1 MLRVIGQRIRHKSPA
16 WDDTQP
22 ISAEIFGLE
31 RSKQHARSLAE
42 SQIVTDHPPRVYS
55 IIDRLNDNAAALLV
69 AYRELC
75 AAVSEGKTVTPA
87 AEWLIDN
94 YHLVEEQIRQ
104 TRADLPPG
112 FYRQLPKLAEGP
124 LAGHPRIF
132 GLVWAYVAHTDSHFD
147 PALLTDFVNEYQEVQ
162 PLEIGELWAVA
173 ISLRLILIENL
184 RRISQ
189 RILAARRGRGAADK
203 LADQVLGLGNEDA
216 NAARLIDQFEDQVVS
231 KSFAVQLIQ
240 RLRAQDELA
249 AQTLDALK
257 LKTDALGFSFEAVV
271 NDEHHRQA
279 AANVTIRNIVTSIRF
294 ISDVNW
300 EVWFDSVSLVDKLL
314 RTHPN
319 YGEMDFPSR
328 TIYRTAI
335 EELSRGSSHGE
346 LNVAQRAV
354 DHVMQ
359 VEDNGEAATEDP
371 GYHLIGPG
379 RAKFETDLG
388 FSPPLLRRARMAV
401 RSFGLAGYLASIAAL
416 TAAAVF
422 AGIFPLLQPEVPV
435 VLLIVLVLL
444 ALLPASEAGMALV
457 NFAVTHLM
465 DAAVIPG
472 LALRDG
478 VPAQFRTLVAV
489 PSLLTSRDD
498 IEELIDRLEVHFLS
512 NADGELYFALLT
524 DWTDAGTEHAPADSD
539 LLNIALDGILRLNLR
554 HSTDRFLLLHR
565 SRQWNPQQNKWM
577 GWERKRGKLHEFN
590 RLLRGAIDTSF
601 IVIGGKLPEAVR
613 FVLTLDADTKLP
625 RDAARRLVGKLAHS
639 LNRPKIDP
647 QTGRV
652 AEGYGVLQP
661 RVTPSLPTGHY
672 GSLFQRIYSSSRG
685 IDPYVFAV
693 SDVYQDLFGE
703 GSFAGK
709 GIYDIDAFETAL
721 AGKIPE
727 SAMLSHDLFEG
738 VFARAALVTDI
749 EVVEEY
755 PERYGVAAARQHR
768 WVRGDWQLLPWML
781 AWRSTAPLGSKGGIP
796 ALGLWKMT
804 DNLRRSL
811 TPIAVLLGLFLGW
824 AFLPVVLAATWT
836 LFTVLIGIV
845 PPLLPALSGAVPRR
859 LPLTVA
865 SRVRSSLEDFIH
877 AFAFAGTN
885 LMFLAHQAG
894 LMADAIGRTLYR
906 LAVSRKNLLEWTTA
920 AQAESSHKPSI
931 IGNYRLMPVS
941 LAAGVAAIGLA
952 VYRADSVGIVM
963 LPFAVSWLAA
973 PAVAYWMSL
982 STKLE
987 DKLDSSPA
995 DRKTLRLVARRTW
1008 RFFETFVTPAEN
1020 MLPPDNFQEDPK
1032 PLVAHRTSPTN
1043 IGLYLMSVAS
1053 AHELG
1058 WLGLSDAVGKIE
1070 TTFATIK
1077 RMEKYRGHLYNWYD
1091 TTNLQPLEP
1100 KYVSTVDSGNLAG
1113 HLIALSNS
1121 CFSWLVQPSDVNAR
1135 LDGIEDILDILS
1147 EDLAAIPNDRH
1158 ILRPIRKHFESQ
1170 VSALRRAVNKGREE
1184 PEYFSMRLIEF
1195 AVQCAAIHV
1204 TATSIATDLDT
1215 AAGRQLLSWAT
1226 ALREMVES
1234 HFKDASLALEAS
1246 NALKKRLLS
1255 TIDDMRELALGM
1267 EFGFLLEPQRLLLS
1281 IGYRVTEAMRDESC
1295 YDMLA
1300 SEARLASFFAIAKGD
1315 LRTRHWFRLGRTV
1328 TAVKGGAALVSW
1340 SGSMF
1345 EYLMPSLVMRA
1356 PSAGLLDQTTRLVVH
1371 RQIAYANSLGIP
1383 WGISE
1388 SAFSA
1393 RDIEFTYQYSNF
1405 GVPGLGLKRGL
1416 ADNTVIA
1423 PYATGLAAM
1432 VAPRSAAK
1440 NFERMAREGGRGDYG
1455 FYEALDFTPMRMP
1468 KGKNVAIVRAYFAHH
1483 QGMTIVSILNAVK
1496 NGEMRDK
1503 FHAEPMIRAAE
1514 LLLQE
1519 RAPRNVP
1526 VTHASAA
1533 ASSPGVAALDVV
1545 IPTARTFDM
1554 RAPGSPA
1561 THLLSNGQY
1570 SVMLTAA
1577 GAGYSTWNGQAL
1589 TRWREDGVCDD
1600 WGFFMFLREPKSGKT
1615 WSAGHMPV
1623 AAAADS
1629 YVASFTEDKAEIIR
1643 RDGYFTTTLE
1653 CVVSSEDNA
1662 EARRLTIA
1670 NTGLTAREIELT
1682 SYAELVLAQASSD
1695 TAHPAFSKMFVET
1708 EFVGEIETLL
1718 ATRRRRSPSDPE
1730 IWLAQFML
1738 VQGTTVGALEFET
1751 DRARFV
1757 GVGNSTRMP
1766 AAMKSGERLSNTVGS
1781 VLDPVFAM
1789 RRRMRIPAGR
1799 QVRCTLWAVV
1809 ADSREA
1815 VLDLVDRHRQTA
1827 AYDRALMLAWTQAQ
1841 IQLRHLSIGTE
1852 EAHLYQT
1859 LASHLIYANAALR
1872 APAKTLLQDMGSQ
1885 SALWPQGISGD
1896 RPILLVRIDETED
1909 IEIVRQLLHA
1919 FEYWK
1924 TKRLVVDL
1932 VILNDRGSSYA
1943 QDLQGA
1949 IEALVRKINVPR
1961 APGLR
1966 GEMGQVFAL
1975 RADLLSQET
1984 LRVLPAVARV
1994 VLIGRRGDL
2003 ASQLARVREIAIVPS
2018 SQPNELILPPPRT
2031 KPVAPSMKHLEF
2043 FNGFGGFS
2051 ADGSEYVTVPDA
2063 DRPTPAPWI
2072 NVIANPSFG
2081 FQCAADGGGYTW
2093 VGNSRDN
2100 QITGWSNDPV
2110 SNRLSEA
2117 IYVQDKKEGLLISPT
2132 LAPLKS
2138 GDGTH
2143 LARHSF
2149 GYSVFERDAHKLRME
2164 LLQFVPLT
2172 DSVKLSRLRLT
2183 NNSSSSRTLTVT
2195 YYNEWVLGAA
2205 RAAAAPFV
2213 TTTIDEQTRAMFA
2226 RNPWRTQ
2233 SGEQIAFADMAGQQ
2247 TGWTGDRREFLGPYG
2262 RLAAPRALT
2271 SPTTLSNRTG
2281 AGLDPCCA
2289 LQAVVTIEPGGNAE
2303 LVIMLGAAPNV
2314 GDAQSLIARYR
2325 TSNIDEV
2332 LGDVKRHWS
2341 ETLGAV
2347 QVKTPDRALDIMLNG
2362 WLLYQTLAC
2371 RMWARSG
2378 FYQTSGAYGFRDQL
2392 QDSMALLTTRPKI
2405 AREHIL
2411 RAAARQFVEG
2421 DFQHWWLPATGMGVR
2436 TRISDDT
2443 VWLANCMSQYA
2454 KVTGDRDILD
2464 ELVPF
2469 IEGQGLAPGEHDAFF
2484 QPALSEDSATLYAH
2498 CARALDRS
2506 LPYGAHGLPL
2516 MGTGDWNDGMNRVG
2530 EGGKG
2535 ESVWLGWFLLTTL
2548 KAFAPVAEKR
2558 GDVKRAAA
2566 WRDRV
2571 KGLRASLEK
2580 HGWDGNWY
2588 RRGFFDDGTPLG
2600 SAQNEECRIDSIAQ
2614 SWAVLSGAATPE
2626 RATAAMDESYRQ
2638 LVRPEDSLA
2647 MLFTPPFDKTPK
2659 DPGYIKAYPPGIR
2672 ENGGQY
2678 AHGAIWSVFAHA
2690 KLGQAERAL
2699 ELFSLLNPINHSRT
2713 EQEARTYRVEPY
2725 VIAADVYSMPP
2736 HVGRGGWT
2744 WYTGSAGWMYR
2755 AGLESILGVTREA
2768 SLLRIKPCVPAIWSG
2783 FEISTQFGS
2792 TRYDIKLSRLENG
2805 ADELPPDVQRVS
2817 PGEFLIS
2824 LKDDGG
2830 VRSIALPLVAVE
2842 PKH

>member
-1 MLRVIGQRIRHKSPA
+1 MLRVIGQAIRNKSPA

-42 SQIVTDHPPRVYS
+42 SQVVTDHPPQVYS
-55 IIDRLNDNAAALLV
+55 IIDRLNDNAAALLA

-75 AAVSEGKTVTPA
+75 AAVAEGKTVTPA

-132 GLVWAYVAHTDSHFD
+132 GLVWAHVAHTDSHFD
-147 PALLTDFVNEYQEVQ
+147 PALLTDFVNEYQQVQ

-189 RILAARRGRGAADK
+189 RIIAARRGRDAADR
-203 LADQVLGLGNEDA
+203 LADQVLDLGDKETSAVRFCNQYEEW
-216 NAARLIDQFEDQVVS
+216 AAS

-240 RLRAQDELA
+240 RLRDQEALA
-249 AQTLDALK
+249 AQTLNWLK
-257 LKTDALGFSFEAVV
+257 LKTDALGLSFEAVV

-279 AANVTIRNIVTSIRF
+279 AANVTIRNIVTSLRF

-335 EELSRGSSHGE
+335 EELSRGSSYGE
-346 LNVAQRAV
+346 LNVAQRAI
-354 DHVMQ
+354 DHAAQMEGSGV
-359 VEDNGEAATEDP
+359 AATEDP

-379 RAKFETDLG
+379 RAKFETDIG
-388 FSPPLLRRARMAV
+388 FKPPLLRRVRMAV
-401 RSFGLAGYLASIAAL
+401 RSLGLAGYLASIAAL
-416 TAAAVF
+416 MAAAVF
-422 AGIFPLLQPEVPV
+422 AGIFPLLQPEVPL
-435 VLLIVLVLL
+435 VLLIVLALL
-444 ALLPASEAGMALV
+444 ALLPASEAGMAVV
-457 NFAVTHLM
+457 NFAVTRLM

-472 LALRDG
+472 LALREG
-478 VPAQFRTLVAV
+478 VPKEFRTLVVV

-524 DWTDAGTEHAPADSD
+524 DWTDAGTEHAPTDSD
-539 LLNIALDGILRLNLR
+539 LLNVALDGIQRLNLR

-565 SRQWNPQQNKWM
+565 SRRWNPQQNKWI
-577 GWERKRGKLHEFN
+577 GWERKRGKLHELN
-590 RLLRGAIDTSF
+590 RLLRGATDTSF

-625 RDAARRLVGKLAHS
+625 RDAARRLVGKLAHA
-639 LNRPKIDP
+639 LNRPRFDP
-647 QTGRV
+647 QSGRIV
-652 AEGYGVLQP
+652 EGHGVLQP
-661 RVTPSLPTGHY
+661 RVTPSLPIGHY
-672 GSLFQRIYSSSRG
+672 GSLFQRIFSPSRG

-709 GIYDIDAFETAL
+709 GIYDIDAFEIAL

-727 SAMLSHDLFEG
+727 NTMLSHDLFEG
-738 VFARAALVTDI
+738 IFARAALVTDI
-749 EVVEEY
+749 EVVEQY

-768 WVRGDWQLLPWML
+768 WVRGDWQLLPWMVGS
-781 AWRSTAPLGSKGGIP
+781 RSTAPMVSRRGIP
-796 ALGLWKMT
+796 ALGLWKMI

-811 TPIAVLLGLFLGW
+811 APVAMLLGLFLGW
-824 AFLPVVLAATWT
+824 AFLPVELAAAWT
-836 LFTVLIGIV
+836 LFMVFVGII
-845 PPLLPALSGAVPRR
+845 PPLIPALSGAIPRR
-859 LPLTVA
+859 LPLTAA

-877 AFAFAGTN
+877 ALALAGTN
-885 LMFLAHQAG
+885 LLFLAHQAG
-894 LMADAIGRTLYR
+894 LMADAIGRTTYR

-920 AQAESSHKPSI
+920 AQAEASHKPSI
-931 IGNYRLMPVS
+931 TGNYRFMAVS
-941 LAAGVAAIGLA
+941 LAAGAAA
-952 VYRADSVGIVM
+952 VGISFYRADTMWIVL
-963 LPFAVSWLAA
+963 LPFSVLWLAA

-982 STKLE
+982 SPKLE
-987 DKLDSSPA
+987 DKLDSSPV

-1008 RFFETFVTPAEN
+1008 RFFETFVTPADN

-1043 IGLYLMSVAS
+1043 IGLYLLSVAS
-1053 AHELG
+1053 AYELG

-1070 TTFATIK
+1070 ATFATIK

-1113 HLIALSNS
+1113 HLIALSN
-1121 CFSWLVQPSDVNAR
+1121 CCLSWMVQPNDVDAR
-1135 LDGIEDILDILS
+1135 LDGIEDILDILG
-1147 EDLAAIPNDRH
+1147 EDLRAIPNDRH

-1170 VSALRRAVNKGREE
+1170 VSALRRAIGKARET
-1184 PEYFSMRLIEF
+1184 PEYFSVRLIEF
-1195 AVQCAAIHV
+1195 AVQSAAIHV

-1215 AAGRQLLSWAT
+1215 AGGRQMLSWAT
-1226 ALREMVES
+1226 ALRETVES
-1234 HFKDASLALEAS
+1234 HFKDASSAPEAS

-1255 TIDDMRELALGM
+1255 AIDDMRELALGM

-1281 IGYRVTEAMRDESC
+1281 IGYRVAEAMRDESC

-1356 PSAGLLDQTTRLVVH
+1356 PSGGLLDQTTRLVVL
-1371 RQIAYANSLGIP
+1371 RQIAYASSLGIP

-1432 VAPRSAAK
+1432 VDPRSAAK
-1440 NFERMAREGGRGDYG
+1440 NFERLAREGGRGDYG
-1455 FYEALDFTPMRMP
+1455 FYEALDFTLSRLR
-1468 KGKNVAIVRAYFAHH
+1468 KGENVAIVRAYFAHH

-1503 FHAEPMIRAAE
+1503 FHAEPMVRAAE

-1526 VTHASAA
+1526 ITHASAA
-1533 ASSPGVAALDVV
+1533 ASSPGVATLDVV
-1545 IPTARTFDM
+1545 TPTARTFNM

-1589 TRWREDGVCDD
+1589 TRWREDSVCDD

-1623 AAAADS
+1623 AAPADS
-1629 YVASFTEDKAEIIR
+1629 YLASFTEDKAEIHR
-1643 RDGYFTTTLE
+1643 TDGPFTTTLE

-1670 NTGLTAREIELT
+1670 NTGLTAREVELT

-1708 EFVGEIETLL
+1708 EFVDEHETLL
-1718 ATRRRRSPSDPE
+1718 ATRRRRSPRDPE
-1730 IWLAQFML
+1730 IWLGQFML

-1751 DRARFV
+1751 DRSRFV

-1766 AAMKSGERLSNTVGS
+1766 AALKNNERLSNTVGS

-1799 QVRCTLWAVV
+1799 QVRCTLWTVV

-1815 VLDLVDRHRQTA
+1815 VLDLVDRHRQVA

-1841 IQLRHLSIGTE
+1841 IQLRHLSIGTD

-1859 LASHLIYANAALR
+1859 LASHLIYANAVLR
-1872 APAKTLLQDMGSQ
+1872 APTKTLLQDMGPQ

-1896 RPILLVRIDETED
+1896 RPILLVRIDQTED

-1943 QDLQGA
+1943 QDLQGT
-1949 IEALVRKINVPR
+1949 IEALVRKINSPR
-1961 APGLR
+1961 APGMR
-1966 GEMGQVFAL
+1966 GETGQVFAL

-2003 ASQLARVREIAIVPS
+2003 ASQLSRMREAADTPS
-2018 SQPNELILPPPRT
+2018 SQPTELALPPARP
-2031 KPVAPSMKHLEF
+2031 KPDAPSTKHLEF

-2051 ADGSEYVTVPDA
+2051 SDGREYVTVPDA

-2072 NVIANPSFG
+2072 NVIANSSFG

-2138 GDGTH
+2138 GEGTH
-2143 LARHSF
+2143 LVRHGF

-2164 LLQFVPLT
+2164 LLQFVPLA

-2183 NNSSSSRTLTVT
+2183 NNSQSTRILTVT
-2195 YYNEWVLGAA
+2195 YYNEWVLGTA
-2205 RAAAAPFV
+2205 RAASAPFM
-2213 TTTIDEQTRAMFA
+2213 TTVIDEQSRAMFA

-2233 SGEQIAFADMAGQQ
+2233 VGEQIAFADMGGRQ
-2247 TGWTGDRREFLGPYG
+2247 TSWTGDRREFLGPFG
-2262 RLAAPRALT
+2262 RLAAPRALA
-2271 SPTTLSNRTG
+2271 SSAALSNRTG

-2289 LQAVVTIEPGGNAE
+2289 LQTVVTIEPGGSAE
-2303 LVIMLGAAPNV
+2303 VVIMLGAAPNV
-2314 GDAQSLIARYR
+2314 GEAQSLIARYR
-2325 TSNIDEV
+2325 SSSIDEV
-2332 LGDVKRHWS
+2332 LGEVNNYWS
-2341 ETLGAV
+2341 ETLGTV
-2347 QVKTPDRALDIMLNG
+2347 QVKTPDRAFDIMLNG

-2378 FYQTSGAYGFRDQL
+2378 FYQSSGAYGFRDQL
-2392 QDSMALLTTRPKI
+2392 QDSMALLITRPKI

-2443 VWLANCMSQYA
+2443 VWLANCVSQYV
-2454 KVTGDRDILD
+2454 KVTGDCDILD
-2464 ELVPF
+2464 EIVSF

-2484 QPALSEDSATLYAH
+2484 QPVLSEDSASLYEH

-2506 LPYGAHGLPL
+2506 LSYGAHGLPL

-2530 EGGKG
+2530 EDGRG
-2535 ESVWLGWFLLTTL
+2535 ESVWLGWFLLATL
-2548 KAFAPVAEKR
+2548 QAFTPVAEER
-2558 GDVKRAAA
+2558 GDAKRADA

-2571 KGLRASLEK
+2571 KGLRAALEK
-2580 HGWDGNWY
+2580 HGWDGAWY

-2614 SWAVLSGAATPE
+2614 SWAILSNGARPE
-2626 RATAAMDESYRQ
+2626 RAATAMDESYRQ
-2638 LVRPEDSLA
+2638 LVRQKDSLA
-2647 MLFTPPFDKTPK
+2647 LLFTPPFDKTPK

-2678 AHGAIWSVFAHA
+2678 THGAIWSVFAHA
-2690 KLGQAERAL
+2690 KLGQAERAH
-2699 ELFSLLNPINHSRT
+2699 EIFSLLNPINHSRT
-2713 EQEARTYRVEPY
+2713 EQEAITYRVEPY
-2725 VIAADVYSMPP
+2725 VIAADVYSVPP

-2755 AGLESILGVTREA
+2755 AGLEALLGFTREG
-2768 SLLRIKPCVPAIWSG
+2768 SLLRIKPCVPQTWTG
-2783 FEISTQFGS
+2783 FEISAQFGS
-2792 TRYDIKLSRLENG
+2792 TRYEIKLARLDDG
-2805 ADELPPDVQRVS
+2805 AADLPPDVRRIS
-2817 PGEFLIS
+2817 PSEFLIS

-2830 VRSIALPLVAVE
+2830 VRSITLPLIAAGS
-2842 PKH
+2842 KQ